1 MANITFPLSS
11 VAQTLA
17 KRSPFNAETDFAGV
31 SIAVY
36 VPFVITAH
44 PSVPSKDLR
53 DLGALLRS
61 KNLKYNYGSTGPGS
75 VMHVIGETF
84 KRDAKV
90 DMAHIAFKG
99 AAPLKLELLSGRIQV
114 GGDQLSTSLGE
125 IRLGQLKALATNGS
139 KRVPVL
145 PDVPTVRELGFASL
159 EFEGWNGLLAPA
171 KTPRPVIERL
181 QRETAAA
188 VRHPDVL
195 KRFSDLGAEPVGS
208 SPDEQKAIVLR
219 QMEQFRP
226 VIREMRLD

>member
-1 MANITFPLSS
+1 MVVATAAVRAARSAPTSWRRPRPTLPLLRPLTFPLSS

-53 DLGALLRS
+53 DLGALLQA
-61 KNLKYNYGSTGPGS
+61 KKLQYNYGSTGPGS

-84 KRDAKV
+84 KRDARV

-114 GGDQLSTSLGE
+114 GGDQLPRSP
-125 IRLGQLKALATNGS
+125 R
-139 KRVPVL
+139 
-145 PDVPTVRELGFASL
+145 F
-159 EFEGWNGLLAPA
+159 APA
-171 KTPRPVIERL
+171 
-181 QRETAAA
+181 
-188 VRHPDVL
+188 
-195 KRFSDLGAEPVGS
+195 S
-208 SPDEQKAIVLR
+208 
-219 QMEQFRP
+219 
-226 VIREMRLD
+226 